1 MIDGILYGNR
11 DFYYR
16 ILVFLALFLLFIG
29 KISHFNHPDHDMFHE
44 MALARESINCGYIP
58 NQDLYSYIPTI
69 KPLVHHEWGSGFLLY
84 LITVIAGFGGT
95 GLIVLKYL
103 LALSIFVMCIFL
115 QKRFLVNYGVYSLLG
130 IIAISLGL
138 IGFSTI
144 RAQLFTLFF
153 LTLQIHLLEVDRN
166 KKKWWIIPWLPV
178 YLIWLN
184 MHAGFV
190 IGIAYYFF
198 YSVDRFFISFRKNKS
213 IMKSVQSIKHLI
225 FIFGVMILLIFFNPY
240 GLDYFAYLWRALLL
254 DRSKLITEWQPIWRF
269 SQEVAIYYTVF
280 SLLSLIILIYTI
292 IHKKNY
298 RSFILIFIIFLAYQ
312 TIFHLRL
319 VYMYALFWFSFV
331 PYYLNETPLSQ
342 FLIRFTK
349 NMKHFLKY
357 FWLII
362 GISGI
367 YLSLQ
372 NQFWRLDSID
382 ENNPYPQG
390 VVEYLREHHFSGN
403 MMTPFREGA
412 YISWK
417 LYPQVKV
424 SMDSRY
430 EVAYDQEFVIEN
442 LNFYNGNA
450 GWESIL
456 CQYKT
461 DAILI
466 RKSLPLYEKIK
477 NNIIP
482 PSLSCP
488 CTWRKVYS
496 DNMYELYLKENIS
509 SDYPPIERQWIPTT
523 MQFP

>member
-1 MIDGILYGNR
+1 MDSIVSGSR
-11 DFYYR
+11 DFYYKR
-16 ILVFLALFLLFIG
+16 LVVSALFFLYIG
-29 KISHFNHPDHDMFHE
+29 LISFPNNPDHDMFHE
-44 MALARESINCGYIP
+44 MALARESINYGYIP
-58 NQDLYSYIPTI
+58 NQDLYSYIPTLR
-69 KPLVHHEWGSGFLLY
+69 PLVHHEWGSGFLLY
-84 LITVIAGFGGT
+84 SVTVTAGFGGT
-95 GLIVLKYL
+95 GLIALKYL

-115 QKRFLVNYGVYSLLG
+115 QKRYLVNYGGYSLLA
-130 IIAISLGL
+130 IIAISLVL
-138 IGFSTI
+138 VGFATI
-144 RAQLFTLFF
+144 RAQLFTLFL

-198 YSVDRFFISFRKNKS
+198 YSVDRFFISFRNNKS
-213 IMKSVQSIKHLI
+213 IIKSVHSIKHLI
-225 FIFGVMILLIFFNPY
+225 IIFGVMILLIVLNPY

-254 DRSKLITEWQPIWRF
+254 DRSELISEWQPIWSF
-269 SQEVAIYYTVF
+269 PEGVAIYYMVLF
-280 SLLSLIILIYTI
+280 LLSLLILIYTI

-319 VYMYALFWFSFV
+319 VSMYALFWFSFV
-331 PYYLNETPLSQ
+331 PYYLNETLLSQ
-342 FLIRFTK
+342 FLIRFTQ
-349 NMKHFLKY
+349 NMKQFLIY

-362 GISGI
+362 SITGI
-367 YLSLQ
+367 YISLQ
-372 NQFWRLDSID
+372 NQFWQLCSID
-382 ENNPYPQG
+382 EDNPYPQG
-390 VVEYLREHHFSGN
+390 VVEYLKEYHFSGN

-430 EVAYDQEFVIEN
+430 EVAYDHKFVVEN
-442 LNFYNGNA
+442 VNFYKGTA
-450 GWESIL
+450 GWERIL
-456 CQYKT
+456 CQYET
-461 DAILI
+461 DAVLI
-466 RKSLPLYEKIK
+466 PISLPLYEKIK

-482 PSLSCP
+482 ASLSCP

-496 DNMYELYLKENIS
+496 DNMYEVYLKENIS
-509 SDYPPIERQWIPTT
+509 IDYPVIERQWTPTT

>member
-1 MIDGILYGNR
+1 MTGNILSSDK
-11 DFYYR
+11 DFYYKLL
-16 ILVFLALFLLFIG
+16 IVAALFFLFIG

-44 MALARESINCGYIP
+44 MALARESINLGYIP

-69 KPLVHHEWGSGFLLY
+69 KPVVHHEWGSGFLLY
-84 LITVIAGFGGT
+84 LITVIT
-95 GLIVLKYL
+95 GLGGSGLILLKYL
-103 LALSIFVMCIFL
+103 VSFSIFLMCIFL
-115 QKRFLVNYGVYSLLG
+115 QKRHLVNYGVYSLLG

-138 IGFSTI
+138 IGFTTV
-144 RAQLFTLFF
+144 RAQLFTLFYI
-153 LTLQIHLLEVDRN
+153 LLEIYLLEVERN
-166 KKKWWIIPWLPV
+166 EKKWWIIPWLLI

-190 IGIAYYFF
+190 VGIAFYFVH
-198 YSVDRFFISFRKNKS
+198 SWDRFFNSFKNNKS

-225 FIFGVMILLIFFNPY
+225 FVFGVMILLIVFNPY

-254 DRSKLITEWQPIWRF
+254 DRSELITEWQPIWRF
-269 SQEVAIYYTVF
+269 HQGVGIYYAVF
-280 SLLSLIILIYTI
+280 YFLSLLILIYTI

-298 RSFILIFIIFLAYQ
+298 RSLILIFIALMAYQ
-312 TIFHLRL
+312 TLFHLR
-319 VYMYALFWFSFV
+319 VVSMYALFWFSFV

-342 FLIRFTK
+342 FLIRFNQ

-357 FWLII
+357 FWLIV

-372 NQFWRLDSID
+372 NQFWRLSPID

-390 VVEYLREHHFSGN
+390 VVEYLREYHFSGN
-403 MMTPFREGA
+403 LMTPFREGA

-442 LNFYNGNA
+442 LNFYKGID
-450 GWESIL
+450 GWEKVL
-456 CQYKT
+456 CRYET
-461 DAILI
+461 DAFLI
-466 RKSLPLYEKIK
+466 PKSLSLYEKLE
-477 NNIIP
+477 NNVIP
-482 PSLSCP
+482 ASISCHH
-488 CTWRKVYS
+488 TWIKVYS
-496 DNMYELYLKENIS
+496 DDLYEVYLKENIS
-509 SDYPPIERQWIPTT
+509 KSYPTVKRHWTST
-523 MQFP
+523 VMQFP